1 MRVSKYRQVTEWI
14 QNRIASGELIRGD
27 QIESENDISRTF
39 GISRQT
45 VRHALGLLEQQGVLT
60 RVQGSGTYVRDELAE
75 QEEKKELSHTVTIIT
90 TYVDNY
96 IFPRILQPM
105 VESLEKSGY
114 SARIM
119 FTGNRIETERRLLER
134 LLEEGSRDPLIAEPV
149 MSGLPNPNLKYYRR
163 MQSRGIPILFFN
175 SFYEALDIPH
185 VSMNDVEAGRIAANY
200 LVEKGHTKIAG
211 IFKTDDGQGPRRY
224 MGYLKALSHAGIE
237 VDESRICWID
247 TLEMRDFSRILEK
260 LQGRLEG
267 CTACVCY
274 NDEVAHELT
283 RRFQQKGKRIPED
296 LSVVGID
303 NSELA
308 RLNLVPIT
316 SVGHPM
322 EELGVRAA
330 EAILQLIRDPGT
342 DVTYEFPV
350 SLKERAS
357 VCEYTNK
364 IIQEEIRL

>member
-1 MRVSKYRQVTEWI
+1 MRISKYRQVTEWI
-14 QNRIASGELIRGD
+14 QNRIASGELNRGD
-27 QIESENDISRTF
+27 QIESENEISKVF

-96 IFPRILQPM
+96 IFPRILRPM
-105 VESLEKSGY
+105 VERLEKSGY

-119 FTGNRIETERRLLER
+119 FTGNHIETERRLLER

-163 MQSRGIPILFFN
+163 LKARGIPILFFN
-175 SFYEALDIPH
+175 SFYEELDIPH
-185 VSMNDVEAGRIAANY
+185 ISMNDVSAGKMATEY
-200 LVEKGHTKIAG
+200 LIDKGHTRIAG
-211 IFKTDDGQGPRRY
+211 IFKTDDGQGRRRY
-224 MGYLKALSHAGIE
+224 LGYVKALSHAGIQM
-237 VDESRICWID
+237 DESRICWID
-247 TLEMRDFSRILEK
+247 TLELKDFSRIFQKLEN
-260 LQGRLEG
+260 RLEG

-283 RRFQQKGKRIPED
+283 RRYLQQNKQIPED
-296 LSVVGID
+296 LSVIGID
-303 NSELA
+303 NSDLA
-308 RLNLVPIT
+308 RLNSVPIT

-322 EELGVRAA
+322 EALGIRSA
-330 EAILQLIRDPGT
+330 EAMLELIKDPNS

-350 SLKERAS
+350 ALKERAS
-357 VCEYTNK
+357 VCQNRK
-364 IIQEEIRL
+364 NEEASN